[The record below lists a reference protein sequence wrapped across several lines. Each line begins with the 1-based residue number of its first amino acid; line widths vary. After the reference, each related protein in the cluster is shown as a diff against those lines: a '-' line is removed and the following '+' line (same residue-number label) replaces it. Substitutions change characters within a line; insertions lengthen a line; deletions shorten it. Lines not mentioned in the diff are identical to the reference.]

1 MTVFNTEPRGC
12 NGVTRIIPVGLASYG
27 LSGRVF
33 HAPLLATHSGFRL
46 AAVVERQADAARARY
61 PHVRRHR
68 SVDEMLADDDL
79 ELVIVNT
86 PDATHS
92 ELTRRSLE
100 AGKHVVVE
108 KPFTGQV
115 DRARDLVELA
125 AQRGRILTV
134 FQNRRWDGDFLTVQQ
149 VIASGVLGRI
159 VECEARWDRF
169 RPIVNTASWKEQA
182 EAGSGV
188 LTNLG
193 SHLIDQALMLFGWP
207 NAITADLDIV
217 RDGALVDDWMD
228 LRLHYER
235 LRVTLRCST
244 VAQQSAPRYVIH
256 GTTGSFVKHG
266 LDPQEAALAEGTS
279 PDDPAWGA
287 DTPARYGTLTRTDHD
302 ASTQQVPTIP
312 GRYQTFYDGVYA
324 AVTDHASPPVTT
336 AQAMRN
342 VRLLEAARRS
352 AATRS
357 TISLEGNA

>member
-1 MTVFNTEPRGC
+1 M
-12 NGVTRIIPVGLASYG
+12 TRIIAVGLASYG

-33 HAPLLATHSGFRL
+33 HAPLLATHPGFRL
-46 AAVVERQADAARARY
+46 AAVVERRTDAARERY
-61 PHVRRHR
+61 PLVRRHL
-68 SVDEMLADDDL
+68 SVDAMLADADL
-79 ELVIVNT
+79 ELVVVNT
-86 PDATHS
+86 PDATHY
-92 ELTRRSLE
+92 ELARRSLE
-100 AGKHVVVE
+100 ADKHVVVE

-115 DRARDLVELA
+115 ERAQELIDLA
-125 AQRGRILTV
+125 AQRGRLLTV

-159 VECEARWDRF
+159 VEFEARWDRF

-193 SHLIDQALMLFGWP
+193 SHLIDQALLLFGWP

-217 RDGALVDDWMD
+217 RDGAVVDDWMD

-244 VAQQSAPRYVIH
+244 VAQQSAPRFVIH

-266 LDPQEAALAEGTS
+266 LDPQEAALADGTPPNDS
-279 PDDPAWGA
+279 AWGA
-287 DTPARYGTLTRTDHD
+287 DDPIRYGTLTRSDHD
-302 ASTQQVPTIP
+302 AARQQVPTIP

-324 AVTDHASPPVTT
+324 ALTDHAPPPVTP
-336 AQAMRN
+336 AQALRV